1 MSKSMSKFGVAAL
14 VIWVALSLAGC
25 AGKGP
30 WGKKYEPGAQQPGTE
45 QGAQQG
51 TGAGKEG
58 EERHGAELGGTFKGS
73 PLDNPDSPLSKR
85 TFYFDFDSSQVKA
98 DDRKVIAAHGQYLAD
113 HPKLSVVVEGHTDER
128 GSREYNMALGQRRAE
143 SVAQILYLQG
153 AAKTQVQVIS
163 FGEERPVALGHDEA
177 AWRLNRRVE
186 ILYSGN
192 Q

>member
-1 MSKSMSKFGVAAL
+1 MSKSMRKIGVAVLL
-14 VIWVALSLAGC
+14 VWAALSLAGC
-25 AGKGP
+25 AGQGP
-30 WGKKYEPGAQQPGTE
+30 WAKKYEPGAE

-51 TGAGKEG
+51 GQKGQAGG
-58 EERHGAELGGTFKGS
+58 EERHGAELGGTFKGTPLEDPNS
-73 PLDNPDSPLSKR
+73 PLAKR

-98 DDRKVIAAHGQYLAD
+98 DDREIIAAHGRYLAD
-113 HPKLSVVVEGHTDER
+113 HPNLSVVVEGHTDER

-143 SVAQILYLQG
+143 SVAQILLLQG
-153 AAKTQVQVIS
+153 AAKKQVQVIS

-192 Q
+192 